1 MGPSFGRAIK
11 FIDEIIDLFD
21 VLPVV
26 RTIIDVVCDCRLDFQ
41 VNPPAFPFVVYTKHI
56 WGFILFGT
64 GKQCINARKLIYQ
77 FCNANDI
84 VLYFDCPFWGVSE
97 DYKAM
102 LRNQFNI

>member
-1 MGPSFGRAIK
+1 MAPAFGRAAK
-11 FIDEIIDLFD
+11 FVNEVVDLFD
-21 VLPVV
+21 VRPDEC
-26 RTIIDVVCDCRLDFQ
+26 TIIDVCDCRLDIQ

-56 WGFILFGT
+56 GGCILFGT
-64 GKQCINARKLIYQ
+64 GKQCISAHKLIYQ

-84 VLYFDCPFWGVSE
+84 VLYFDCLFWGVSE

>member
-56 WGFILFGT
+56 GGCVLSGT
-64 GKQCINARKLIYQ
+64 GKQCIRARKLIYL
-77 FCNANDI
+77 F
-84 VLYFDCPFWGVSE
+84 V
-97 DYKAM
+97 M
-102 LRNQFNI
+102 